1 MRERMV
7 VGQEKVKARELHRYI
22 LRSIHERQLG
32 PSTLIYMELRTYTNT
47 WVLATPYKSNRL
59 GSKAQASI
67 FHKQRH
73 ANQGLGLGTRVP
85 VPHPL

>member
-32 PSTLIYMELRTYTNT
+32 PSTLIYMELRT
-47 WVLATPYKSNRL
+47 
-59 GSKAQASI
+59 
-67 FHKQRH
+67 
-73 ANQGLGLGTRVP
+73 
-85 VPHPL
+85 